1 MLFAF
6 IMVESNSKGKLFND
20 PNKIP
25 YRKVGLVLGTAK
37 YQANSQKKLL
47 NPYYENRLK
56 AAQSLWQRGKIKYL
70 LLSGDNSS
78 NFYNE
83 PKEMFADLVKMGV
96 DSSSLILD
104 YAGLRTLDSV
114 VRSKAIFG
122 QDSITVISQSF
133 HNKRA
138 IFIAEQHNIN
148 AIAYN
153 ADKVSMSYGLKTQAR
168 ELLARVKMLLDLFIK
183 KEPKHLGDQIVIP

>member
-6 IMVESNSKGKLFND
+6 IMVETNSKGKLYND
-20 PNKIP
+20 LNKIP

-47 NPYYENRLK
+47 NPYYQNRLK
-56 AAQSLWQRGKIKYL
+56 AAHALWQKGKIKYL

-83 PKEMFADLVKMGV
+83 PKEMFSDLVNMGV
-96 DSSSLILD
+96 DTSSLILD

-122 QDSITVISQSF
+122 QDSVTIISQSF

-183 KEPKHLGDQIVIP
+183 KEPKHLGDQISIP